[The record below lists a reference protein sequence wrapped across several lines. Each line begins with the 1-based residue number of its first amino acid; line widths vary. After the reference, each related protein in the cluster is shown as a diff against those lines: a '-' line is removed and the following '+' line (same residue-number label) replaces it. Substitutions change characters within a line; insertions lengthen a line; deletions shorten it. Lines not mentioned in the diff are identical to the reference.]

1 MQINKLLSKISIIS
15 AIFLSVVS
23 CNMVEKTDEAINK
36 EIVATYDGKKVT
48 RGEVEGYF
56 KGFEKVLIER
66 YGKDYKTDPTYKNE
80 QLKYF
85 AKNYAENSI
94 LVQEF
99 DNRKILT
106 EEQVNEQVDEMVLNV
121 MRLFIDD
128 ENGTME
134 FKGLEGHKINE
145 HKLEEAL
152 ESSFLTDIEDYK
164 MKQKESIKINSLIED
179 ITKDVTVTEEDIK
192 KYYEDNKDSKYK
204 TGPGGIMHH
213 ILVDT
218 EEEALKVKDR
228 IKNGEKFEDIAKE
241 LNKDATSQTGGSL
254 GFVEY
259 ENKNYDKDF
268 LEGAKK
274 LSEGEI
280 SDPVKTQFGY
290 HIIKVTNIKSDPEY
304 NDLESVKLDI
314 ENSLLQEKKQE
325 RIVSFTDNLFK
336 EKHLKIK

>member
-1 MQINKLLSKISIIS
+1 MQFNKLLSKISIIS
-15 AIFLSVVS
+15 SIFLSVVS
-23 CNMVEKTDEAINK
+23 CSMLEKTDEAINK
-36 EIVATYDGKKVT
+36 EIVATYDQKKVT
-48 RGEVEGYF
+48 RGEVEEYF

-66 YGKDYKTDPTYKNE
+66 YGEDYKSDPTYKNE
-80 QLKYF
+80 QLKSF
-85 AKNYAENSI
+85 AQNYAENSI

-121 MRLFIDD
+121 MHLFIDD

-134 FKGLEGHKINE
+134 FEGLEGHKINE
-145 HKLEEAL
+145 QKLQEAL

-164 MKQKESIKINSLIED
+164 RKQRESIKINSLLED
-179 ITKDVTVTEEDIK
+179 ITKDITVNEEEIK
-192 KYYEDNKDSKYK
+192 KYYEDNKESKYK
-204 TGPGGIMHH
+204 TGPGGVMHH

-218 EEEALKVKDR
+218 EEEAKKVKDR

-259 ENKNYDKDF
+259 ENQNYDKDF

-290 HIIKVTNIKSDPEY
+290 HIIKVTGIKNEPEY
-304 NDLESVKLDI
+304 NDLESVKIEI
-314 ENSLLQEKKQE
+314 ENNLLNQKKQE
-325 RIVSFTDNLFK
+325 KIIDFTDNLFK
-336 EKHLKIK
+336 EKNLKIK